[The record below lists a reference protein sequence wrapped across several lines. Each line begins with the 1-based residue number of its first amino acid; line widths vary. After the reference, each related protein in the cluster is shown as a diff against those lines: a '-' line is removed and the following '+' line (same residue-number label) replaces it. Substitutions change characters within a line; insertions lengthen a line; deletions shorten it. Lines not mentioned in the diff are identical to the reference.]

1 MKTIIVFEATGN
13 QRALLAVH
21 LIEQGYKDIA
31 VGLRK
36 GYNDLF
42 GQL

>member
-1 MKTIIVFEATGN
+1 MKTIIVFEAAGN

-31 VGLRK
+31 VGHRK
-36 GYNDLF
+36 GDKDLF